1 VTFRK
6 FHRALSLCFF
16 LLILLLTFSVE
27 AQKKRRFNSDA
38 QPQGAKLREAEF
50 YFTEGEKYFILE
62 DYAKA
67 LLYYQKTLEFDP
79 DNATV
84 HFKVAE
90 VLARGSHQD
99 DMQKAVVSIEKALK
113 LEKTNKYFYILA
125 ATIYNNLGKFDKA
138 AQTYENLIEE
148 VKGSDEYLYEL
159 AAVYQYAN
167 KPEESIKAYNRAE
180 TVLGINE
187 VSSIQKQRLY
197 LELGKTK
204 EAIIEG
210 EKLIA
215 AFPDEERYVMGFAEV
230 LSQKGQRPLAISYL
244 EKFIVS
250 NAEAGNAKMLLAGL
264 YRDSNQ
270 EQKARQLLVTIFDDN
285 TIDLNSKVIM
295 LGAYSTELNQN
306 QTAKSNDTDKAAF
319 ALSLFEKLEKAYP
332 QETNVH
338 IIGGDLYLSSGRDRE
353 AQKEYAL
360 AVESE
365 DVNFE
370 VWQNLLYLEVKL
382 DQFDK
387 VISHSERALEIFPN
401 QGIFYYFNG
410 YAHWRKRHYEE
421 SVEALNQAKKLS
433 SSNTKLIGEIDG
445 MLGDAYN
452 ALKDFEKSDQAYED
466 ALEINANNYNVLN
479 NYSYYLAIRKV
490 NLDKAE
496 KMASLLIK
504 NNPDNPTFLDTY
516 AWVLYMKE
524 KYKEAKKVMEKA
536 LSTGHASATHF
547 EHYGD
552 ILFKIGDVDGAV
564 QQWEK
569 AKGLNANTETLNKKI
584 ANRRIYE

>member
-1 VTFRK
+1 VTFK
-6 FHRALSLCFF
+6 KLHSAFVWSLF
-16 LLILLLTFSVE
+16 LLILFLSFSVE
-27 AQKKRRFNSDA
+27 AQKKKRSFNDA
-38 QPQGAKLREAEF
+38 QPQSAKLREAEF

-79 DNATV
+79 ENATI

-90 VLARGSHQD
+90 VLSRGSHQD
-99 DMQKAVVSIEKALK
+99 DMQKAAVSIEKALK
-113 LEKTNKYFYILA
+113 LEKANKYFYILA
-125 ATIYNNLGKFDKA
+125 ANIYSNLGKYDKA
-138 AQTYENLIEE
+138 AQVYENLIHE
-148 VKGSDEYLYEL
+148 VKDSEEYLYEL
-159 AAVYQYAN
+159 AAIYQYAN

-180 TVLGINE
+180 SVLGINE
-187 VSSIQKQRLY
+187 ISSIQKQRLY

-215 AFPDEERYVMGFAEV
+215 AFPEEERYVMGFAEI
-230 LSQKGQRPLAISYL
+230 LSQKGQRSLAISYL
-244 EKFIVS
+244 EKFIAE
-250 NAEAGNAKMLLAGL
+250 NPEAGNSKMLLAGL

-270 EQKARQLLVTIFDDN
+270 EQKARQLLLTIFDDN

-295 LGAYSTELNQN
+295 LGSYSTELNQS
-306 QTAKSNDTDKAAF
+306 QTGKTSDADKEAF
-319 ALSLFEKLEKAYP
+319 ALGLFEKLEKAYP
-332 QETNVH
+332 RETNVH

-387 VISHSERALEIFPN
+387 VINHSERALEIFPN

-410 YAHWRKRHYEE
+410 YAHWRKRHYQE
-421 SVEALNQAKKLS
+421 SIGALDQAKKLS

-452 ALKDFEKSDQAYED
+452 AIKEYEKSDKAYED
-466 ALEINANNYNVLN
+466 ALEINANNYAVLN

-496 KMASLLIK
+496 KMASLLIRG
-504 NNPDNPTFLDTY
+504 NPDNPTFLDTY

-524 KYKEAKKVMEKA
+524 KYKEAKKIMEKA

-552 ILFKIGDVDGAV
+552 ILFKVGDVDGAV
-564 QQWEK
+564 EQWEK